1 MKDGVNYEFSSIV
14 IGEDKIYFVMKQ
26 YAMIAMYNDLGN
38 GSTYTVI
45 DAKSFAI
52 MNPDLVGFY
61 PRELYLHPRNN
72 EYFYIKFPRHVCLMT
87 VFGTIPKAIDCVQ
100 VLDKIIPEEQWTVI
114 IGTQTYVVIT
124 PNQLTEYSILG
135 NSNTALHMIS
145 IPTISFPVYYNQ
157 FLNTA
162 IMRATGNL
170 MIYYKL
176 NKPVIDSIYF
186 ETQLKS

>member
-1 MKDGVNYEFSSIV
+1 
-14 IGEDKIYFVMKQ
+14 
-26 YAMIAMYNDLGN
+26 
-38 GSTYTVI
+38 
-45 DAKSFAI
+45 
-52 MNPDLVGFY
+52 
-61 PRELYLHPRNN
+61 
-72 EYFYIKFPRHVCLMT
+72 MT